1 LQFDYFG
8 TLSAQGRG
16 WEVQGHSLLLLDH
29 HALENA
35 DEECFVYALEE
46 TYAEVQRNGLSDAR
60 PQGEVH
66 ALEHDL

>member
-1 LQFDYFG
+1 MQLVDFG

-16 WEVQGHSLLLLDH
+16 REVQGHSLLPLD